1 MKKHIYNEQN
11 GLHYTLHGDVYLPD
25 LVLPEKEYPPLGK
38 YGRMRK
44 TYLMEQHKGLYRRML
59 MDGSLW
65 QHLREID
72 EQAQS
77 TVDTIIARMAEVD
90 GVTEELKTTDPMRW
104 TGLMNN
110 YRHCAEEFV
119 LRDVVY
125 I

>member
-11 GLHYTLHGDVYLPD
+11 GLHYTLHGDYYLPD

-44 TYLMEQHKGLYRRML
+44 TYLMEQHKGLYCRML

-65 QHLREID
+65 QHLHEVD
-72 EQAQS
+72 EHAQS
-77 TVDTIIARMAEVD
+77 TVDAIIAGMAEVD
-90 GVTEELKTTDPMRW
+90 GVTEELKATDPMRW

-110 YRHCAEEFV
+110 YRHCAEELV
-119 LRDVVY
+119 IREIVY
-125 I
+125 